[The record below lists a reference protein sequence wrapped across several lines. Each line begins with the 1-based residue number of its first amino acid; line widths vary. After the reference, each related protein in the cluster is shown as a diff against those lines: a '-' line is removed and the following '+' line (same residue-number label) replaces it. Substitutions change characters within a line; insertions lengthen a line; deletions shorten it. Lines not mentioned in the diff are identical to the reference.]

1 MNIKLIIVVLSI
13 LVLQYNP
20 IQKSKNRVVIE
31 YIGITDKPF
40 PKIIIS
46 DYTLQNKKDE
56 EFYIHKFI
64 VSHEEMNH
72 ILQFKDFCK
81 KDRLSVLKIS
91 INDKVS
97 YMNVQKSKRYLRKIY
112 TNKKINNLK
121 LLDKVKDLEVRM
133 GIDK

>member
-20 IQKSKNRVVIE
+20 IQKIKNRVVIE

-40 PKIIIS
+40 PKIIIY

-97 YMNVQKSKRYLRKIY
+97 FMNGKQSKNYLRNAFNSQIIKNIGL
-112 TNKKINNLK
+112 INR
-121 LLDKVKDLEVRM
+121 VKELERRM
-133 GIDK
+133 GIE

>member
-1 MNIKLIIVVLSI
+1 MIVVLSI
-13 LVLQYNP
+13 LILQYNP
-20 IQKSKNRVVIE
+20 IQKIKNMVVIE

-40 PKIIIS
+40 PKIIIF
-46 DYTLQNKKDE
+46 DYKFQNKKEE

-91 INDKVS
+91 INYKVS
-97 YMNVQKSKRYLRKIY
+97 FMNGKQSKSI
-112 TNKKINNLK
+112 
-121 LLDKVKDLEVRM
+121 
-133 GIDK
+133 

>member
-1 MNIKLIIVVLSI
+1 MYLKKIIIVFVI

-20 IQKSKNRVVIE
+20 IQKSKNMVVIE

-46 DYTLQNKKDE
+46 DYKLQNKKDE

-72 ILQFKDFCK
+72 ILQFKDICK

-91 INDKVS
+91 TNDKVS
-97 YMNVQKSKRYLRKIY
+97 CMNIQKSKSYLRNAFNSQIIKNIGLL
-112 TNKKINNLK
+112 NK
-121 LLDKVKDLEVRM
+121 VEELEKRM
-133 GIDK
+133 GIE